1 MGRPEAKGMAA
12 WNGVTACVLLFKGT
26 NEEFHSQMGNALL
39 SLKLN
44 ETESY
49 KLIFVFDLFGNVLL
63 IPQSSYLIQVR

>member
-1 MGRPEAKGMAA
+1 MRRPEAKGMVA
-12 WNGVTACVLLFKGT
+12 WNGVMACVLLFKGT
-26 NEEFHSQMGNALL
+26 DEEFRSQMGNMLL

-63 IPQSSYLIQVR
+63 IPLSSYLFR